1 MNERTNEWSTNPRHL
16 LPVSQA
22 CVENCT
28 AVEWNSKVWPKRGC
42 CVTFEVSCKG
52 WRLHQLSSY
61 NCAAVTPS
69 TRWVQCLKPYSF
81 AYVQK
86 GHLAFGKRSRLC
98 YPSSSLSVFL
108 IQHGGLTKKPQIR
121 FYGHFN
127 HFQLYNEDH
136 LKISTRPQRRVFTLW
151 MASMDDKYLLKFG
164 SYLHSRLI
172 SIAA

>member
-1 MNERTNEWSTNPRHL
+1 MSY
-16 LPVSQA
+16 LPVSIHRA
-22 CVENCT
+22 CIFSGFFVLLRSMSCPSIYKVGGNLRKWTNERMNGQPTPDTCYPFLKLVSENRT

-52 WRLHQLSSY
+52 WRLNQLSSY

-69 TRWVQCLKPYSF
+69 TRWEQCLKPYSF

-98 YPSSSLSVFL
+98 HPSSSLSVFL

-127 HFQLYNEDH
+127 HFQLYNE
-136 LKISTRPQRRVFTLW
+136 
-151 MASMDDKYLLKFG
+151 G
-164 SYLHSRLI
+164 SS
-172 SIAA
+172 